1 MSNAKLNSMGFNKPE
16 KETRVVVAMS
26 GGVDSSVTAALLHE
40 QGYDVVG
47 VTLQLYDYGAAVA
60 KKGACCAGQ
69 DIYDARRVAEN
80 LGFPHYVLNYEDN
93 FKQSVIDGFVE
104 SYLQGE
110 TPIPCVKC
118 NMTVKFR
125 DLLKVAH
132 DLGADCMATGHYIQR
147 IWNPDTQ
154 QAELHRAAD
163 VTKDQSYFL
172 FATTQEQLDFLRFP
186 LGGWDKS
193 ITREHADR
201 LGLVNAAKP
210 DSQDICFVPNGDY
223 ASVVRKIAPQAVNPG
238 DIVHIDGR
246 KLGEHTGIVNYTI
259 GQRKGLGIG
268 GGHNDANDP
277 FYVVKIDPEANRVL
291 VGPKEALA
299 RDIVLVKDANW
310 LFAGLRPGAA
320 SGGGDP
326 LKIQVKLRSMT
337 RAVDAMLYPQENGA
351 AEIHLL
357 EPQYG
362 ISPGQAAVCY
372 DGARVLGGGW
382 ISVTENKAMK
392 HAA

>member
-1 MSNAKLNSMGFNKPE
+1 MNSLGFDKPE

-26 GGVDSSVTAALLHE
+26 GGVDSSVVASLLHE

-47 VTLQLYDYGAAVA
+47 VTLQLYDYGAAIDR
-60 KKGACCAGQ
+60 KGACCAGQ
-69 DIYDARRVAEN
+69 DIYDARRVAETR
-80 LGFPHYVLNYEDN
+80 GFPHYVLNYEDN
-93 FKQSVIDGFVE
+93 FKESVIEGFVE

-110 TPIPCVKC
+110 TPIPCVRC
-118 NMTVKFR
+118 NQTVKFR
-125 DLLKVAH
+125 DLLKVAR

-147 IWNPDTQ
+147 TVNAQ
-154 QAELHRAAD
+154 NGLAEMLRAVD
-163 VTKDQSYFL
+163 ITKDQSYFL

-193 ITREHADR
+193 VTREHAER

-223 ASVVRKIAPQAVNPG
+223 AAVVRKIAPHAENPG

-246 KLGEHTGIVNYTI
+246 KLGTHTGIVNYTI

-277 FYVVKIDPEANRVL
+277 FYVVKIDPENNRVL

-299 RDIVLVKDANW
+299 RDVVFLKECNW
-310 LFAGLRPGAA
+310 LTPSSGGAA
-320 SGGGDP
+320 YAAP
-326 LKIQVKLRSMT
+326 IKVQVKLRSMT
-337 RAVDAMLYPQENGA
+337 RAVDAILHIKGSGA
-351 AEIHLL
+351 ELHLH

-372 DGARVLGGGW
+372 DGNRMIGGGW
-382 ISVTENKAMK
+382 ISGTQNRTLPL
-392 HAA
+392 AA

>member
-1 MSNAKLNSMGFNKPE
+1 MNSLGFNKAE
-16 KETRVVVAMS
+16 KDTRVVVAMS
-26 GGVDSSVTAALLHE
+26 GGVDSSVTAALLFE

-47 VTLQLYDYGAAVA
+47 VTLQLYDHGAAVA

-69 DIYDARRVAEN
+69 DIYDARRVAEEK
-80 LGFPHYVLNYEDN
+80 GFPHYVLNYEDN
-93 FKQSVIDGFVE
+93 FKESVIEGFVD
-104 SYLQGE
+104 SYMHGE
-110 TPIPCVKC
+110 TPIPCVRC
-118 NMTVKFR
+118 NQTVKFR

-147 IWNPDTQ
+147 IVNPETGR
-154 QAELHRAAD
+154 AELHRAAD

-193 ITREHADR
+193 ITRQHADR
-201 LGLVNAAKP
+201 LGLINAAKP

-223 ASVVRKIAPQAVNPG
+223 ASVVKKIRPEAAAPGN
-238 DIVHIDGR
+238 IVHLDGR
-246 KLGEHTGIVNYTI
+246 VLGQHDGIVNYTI

-277 FYVVKIDPEANRVL
+277 FYVIKIDPTENKVI

-299 RDIVLVKDANW
+299 RDIVHLKECNW
-310 LFAGLRPGAA
+310 LFDVKAD
-320 SGGGDP
+320 GGQE
-326 LKIQVKLRSMT
+326 IEVKLRSMT
-337 RAVDAMLYPQENGA
+337 RAVPATLFANDDGS
-351 AEIHLL
+351 AEIHLP
-357 EPQYG
+357 EAQHG

-372 DGARVLGGGW
+372 DAGHVLGGGW
-382 ISVTENKAMK
+382 IVRTDNKSLK
-392 HAA
+392 QAA

>member
-1 MSNAKLNSMGFNKPE
+1 MTVEKTNSMGFAKPE
-16 KETRVVVAMS
+16 SKTRVVVAMS

-47 VTLQLYDYGAAVA
+47 VTLQLYDHGAAIDR
-60 KKGACCAGQ
+60 KGACCAGA
-69 DIYDARRVAEN
+69 DIYDAKRVAEK

-93 FKQSVIDGFVE
+93 FKESVIDGFVE

-110 TPIPCVKC
+110 TPIPCVRC
-118 NMTVKFR
+118 NQTVKFR
-125 DLLKVAH
+125 DLLKVAR

-147 IWNPDTQ
+147 IVNDRGV
-154 QAELHRAAD
+154 AELHRATD
-163 VTKDQSYFL
+163 ITKDQSYFL

-186 LGGWDKS
+186 LGAWDKS
-193 ITREHADR
+193 VTRKHADR

-223 ASVVRKIAPQAVNPG
+223 ASVVKKIAPQAEKPG

-268 GGHNDANDP
+268 GGHNEANDP
-277 FYVVKIDPEANRVL
+277 FYVVKIDPASNKVL

-299 RDIVLVKDANW
+299 RDIVHLKDCNW
-310 LFAGLRPGAA
+310 LTAQT
-320 SGGGDP
+320 DTQ
-326 LKIQVKLRSMT
+326 IQITVKLRSMT
-337 RAVDAMLYPQENGA
+337 QAVEATLRMGDDGTAKLELDAPQF
-351 AEIHLL
+351 
-357 EPQYG
+357 G

-382 ISVTENKAMK
+382 ISASENKQIRM
-392 HAA
+392 AA